1 MVGYAPLVWP
11 AVVVRCVLVRIVET
25 GPEVRSIRPEVTL
38 AASMPL
44 PPVFCGGGTLV
55 AAYVLCGVAGGGTLV
70 AAYVLCGAAAG
81 GTLVRGGAAA
91 VSGGAAAGGGVVNGW
106 PVPNG
111 WLVLCPVPGR

>member
-55 AAYVLCGVAGGGTLV
+55 AAYVLCG
-70 AAYVLCGAAAG
+70 AAAG